1 MAGLSD
7 LLVGK
12 AESTKQGGTQQQ
24 FQRTT
29 TPPQQQQ
36 LADLLNRAMV
46 GQLARPPD
54 TAISTPMQQA
64 VTSYQQMMPGLQ
76 QAASGSLA
84 ARLSGPAPGS
94 GLPGMPGAGVTG
106 TGTGGASQDWTPAA
120 GADQAGLQ
128 TRAQLGLPERSS
140 YFTFMPSAQQVAD
153 IGLAPVRPGGS
164 AEVQKAFQATQKIKA
179 QQAAKAARQATPP
192 GPGRKTAVQQAKIKA
207 RQGPSYL

>member
-7 LLVGK
+7 ILVGK
-12 AESTKQGGTQQQ
+12 AESTKQGGTQKQ

-29 TPPQQQQ
+29 APPQQQQ
-36 LADLLNRAMV
+36 LADLLNRAMI
-46 GQLARPPD
+46 GQMAKPPE

-64 VTSYQQMMPGLQ
+64 VSSYQQMMPGLQ

-94 GLPGMPGAGVTG
+94 GVTG
-106 TGTGGASQDWTPAA
+106 TGSGGASQDWTPAA
-120 GADQAGLQ
+120 GANQAGLQ
-128 TRAQLGLPERSS
+128 TREQLGLPDRSS

-153 IGLAPVRPGGS
+153 IGLAPVRPGGGQ
-164 AEVQKAFQATQKIKA
+164 EVQKAWQAGQKVKA
-179 QQAAKAARQATPP
+179 QQAAKAVRQSMPK
-192 GPGRKTAVQQAKIKA
+192 GPERKQAVQQAKIKA

>member
-1 MAGLSD
+1 MGSLSD

-12 AESTKQGGTQQQ
+12 AEMTKQGGTQQQ

-29 TPPQQQQ
+29 APPQQQQ

-46 GQLARPPD
+46 GQLVRPPE

-84 ARLSGPAPGS
+84 ARLSQPAPGS
-94 GLPGMPGAGVTG
+94 GISGAGPA
-106 TGTGGASQDWTPAA
+106 GASQDWTPGA
-120 GADQAGLQ
+120 GASQAGLQ
-128 TRAQLGLPERSS
+128 TREQLGLPDRSS
-140 YFTFMPSAQQVAD
+140 YFTFLPTAQQVAD

-164 AEVQKAFQATQKIKA
+164 AEVQKAFQATQRIQAK
-179 QQAAKAARQATPP
+179 QAAKAARQATPP
-192 GPGRKTAVQQAKIKA
+192 GPGRRLAVQQAKIKA
-207 RQGPSYL
+207 RQGPSNL